1 MKENEMKT
9 TTALDRK
16 LQERLLV
23 GARADDDRLML
34 GDAVLLAALDGSRP
48 LTAGE
53 RAALQASPLTLRR
66 LRQLALERRA
76 GLVRA
81 NDAQWTRSAGMLRA
95 ADAGTLA
102 ELVTDDR
109 CFTLHFVGRDGDWRV
124 ILQLA
129 ADAPFA
135 VSLMREQP
143 LLRVLDGFGAVV
155 LQGRLD
161 SDGECEGA
169 WPFAGAPANHFQ
181 QAGAAFLV
189 EPLAP

>member
-1 MKENEMKT
+1 MKENEMKSLS
-9 TTALDRK
+9 ALERK
-16 LQERLLV
+16 LQERLLT
-23 GARADDDRLML
+23 GRRIDADRLML
-34 GDAVLLAALDGSRP
+34 ADAVLLAALNGSRP

-76 GLVRA
+76 GHLA
-81 NDAQWTRSAGMLRA
+81 DIEAQWLGSAGMLRA
-95 ADAGTLA
+95 AEAGALA

-109 CFTLHFVGRDGDWRV
+109 CWRLHFVDIDGGWRV

-135 VSLMREQP
+135 ARLMREQP
-143 LLRVLDGFGAVV
+143 LLRVLDGSGQVV

-161 SDGECEGA
+161 ADGECEGT
-169 WPFAGAPANHFQ
+169 WPFGVAPSRHFQ

>member
-1 MKENEMKT
+1 MKENGMKAR
-9 TTALDRK
+9 TALERT
-16 LQERLLV
+16 LQERLLIGHRV
-23 GARADDDRLML
+23 DGDRLML
-34 GDAVLLAALDGSRP
+34 ADAVLLAALDGGRP

-66 LRQLALERRA
+66 LRQLALLRRA
-76 GLVRA
+76 MAKR
-81 NDAQWTRSAGMLRA
+81 QWLGSAGMLRA

-102 ELVTDDR
+102 ELVTDDG
-109 CFTLHFVGRDGDWRV
+109 CWTLHFVGVDDGWRV

-135 VSLMREQP
+135 GRLMREQP
-143 LLRVLDGFGAVV
+143 LLRVLDGSGLVV

-161 SDGECEGA
+161 ADGECEGT
-169 WPFAGAPANHFQ
+169 WTFSVAPARHFQ

-189 EPLAP
+189 EPMAP